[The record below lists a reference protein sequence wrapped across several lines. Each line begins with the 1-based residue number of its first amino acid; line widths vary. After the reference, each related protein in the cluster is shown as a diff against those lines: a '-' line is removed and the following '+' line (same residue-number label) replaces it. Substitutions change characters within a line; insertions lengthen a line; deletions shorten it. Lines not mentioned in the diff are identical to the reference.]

1 MTKILSIS
9 LIFIL
14 SLSAV
19 DIPTAQVIKHNFG
32 QKVALNAKVIQLS
45 NAKQSIMSLVSGHIE
60 KYYVGPG
67 EQVKAGQKIALI
79 ESIMLSQM
87 TADYIALKKQYIAVQ
102 ENYDAA
108 ASLYKKGMT
117 SMQEVNLQSITKNAM
132 SAQISALQSQLYTLG
147 VNPHQLKKASANYIL
162 YAHSDGI
169 VSTLLQPLHSVI
181 GEDTGIISIVKDQAY
196 YVESYVPL
204 KYANQVKIGQK
215 IVLHLSGQDVVS
227 HVRQVLP
234 ELDEATQR
242 IIILASV
249 DQQVENLF
257 INAYL
262 SATLYFEADQP
273 HNAIYKTALSFF
285 NNEWVVFLPKE
296 EEKESHDKHDE
307 HEETSKYEPHVV
319 KILSE
324 DEIFL
329 AIEGL
334 EVGMHYVSDKSY
346 YAKSMILKSSLGG
359 HGH

>member
-1 MTKILSIS
+1 M
-9 LIFIL
+9 
-14 SLSAV
+14 
-19 DIPTAQVIKHNFG
+19 
-32 QKVALNAKVIQLS
+32 
-45 NAKQSIMSLVSGHIE
+45 
-60 KYYVGPG
+60 
-67 EQVKAGQKIALI
+67 
-79 ESIMLSQM
+79 
-87 TADYIALKKQYIAVQ
+87 
-102 ENYDAA
+102 
-108 ASLYKKGMT
+108 
-117 SMQEVNLQSITKNAM
+117 
-132 SAQISALQSQLYTLG
+132 
-147 VNPHQLKKASANYIL
+147 
-162 YAHSDGI
+162 
-169 VSTLLQPLHSVI
+169 
-181 GEDTGIISIVKDQAY
+181 
-196 YVESYVPL
+196 
-204 KYANQVKIGQK
+204 
-215 IVLHLSGQDVVS
+215 LHLSGQDVVS